1 MWPWLP
7 FQGARLHGAKLWFWE
22 DRKKTQQRKF
32 WPPKINIPKHCFQ
45 ISFYLTCCSLKLN
58 TSNSFLKATVANT
71 LISPLSAS
79 TQGEAGPEGLRK
91 AFQHIN
97 KQRLFL
103 HFIRDTVSY
112 SSGIW
117 GHGSRHSSP
126 PPDNALIQMPHL
138 RVASSWKSNGSSHYW
153 QRLRIEEADALSLA
167 WAKISLGLI
176 S

>member
-1 MWPWLP
+1 M
-7 FQGARLHGAKLWFWE
+7 
-22 DRKKTQQRKF
+22 
-32 WPPKINIPKHCFQ
+32 
-45 ISFYLTCCSLKLN
+45 SFYLILCSPKLN

-71 LISPLSAS
+71 LISPLSEN
-79 TQGEAGPEGLRK
+79 TQGEAGPEGLDK
-91 AFQHIN
+91 AFQRIN

-138 RVASSWKSNGSSHYW
+138 RVASSRKSNRSSHYW
-153 QRLRIEEADALSLA
+153 QRYCSEEADALSLT
-167 WAKISLGLI
+167 WAKICLGLI